1 MIRTSRNLKKYF
13 DPLKLI
19 FCLTVMLLFNGCGS
33 QPVKYY
39 TSDIDISTKINSSNI
54 VILIEGDEIQVRI
67 VRSNLTGY
75 LFGGVAISLIDALI
89 NNARQGLADELV
101 KTASQSVADF
111 SISEQLKKA
120 LEDNKQSYLWLN
132 VMDIQRQ
139 AKEENKAD
147 TIKKLLGQRN
157 EDVLI
162 IVQPSFYFLP
172 DFEGLMMKLTST
184 IYPRAYHLM
193 EYRSDL
199 KEPMSKL
206 YEHTELHYH
215 ELGSAPKNKKSN
227 MEIWVSNSG
236 SEIKK
241 AIQNGTEVLSDDL
254 VSFLSKPFPVID
266 RSR

>member
-1 MIRTSRNLKKYF
+1 LSAI
-13 DPLKLI
+13 
-19 FCLTVMLLFNGCGS
+19 LLLDGCNS

-39 TSDIDISTKINSSNI
+39 TRDIDISTKVTSSNI
-54 VILIEGDEIQVRI
+54 VILIEGDEIQMRI
-67 VRSNLTGY
+67 ARSNLTGY
-75 LFGGVAISLIDALI
+75 LLGGVAISLIDGLI
-89 NNARQGLADELV
+89 NNARQELANELA
-101 KTASQSVADF
+101 KTANQNVTEF

-120 LEDNKQSYLWLN
+120 LENNKQYYLWLN

-139 AKEENKAD
+139 GKEENKAE

-184 IYPRAYHLM
+184 IYPRSDHLM
-193 EYRSDL
+193 EYRSDQ

-206 YEHTELHYH
+206 YEHTKLHYH
-215 ELGSAPKNKKSN
+215 ELESAPKNKKSN

-241 AIQNGTEVLSDDL
+241 AIQHGTEVLSDDL

-266 RSR
+266 RSRE